1 MSEAMDNIKKW
12 AEEMSEYEPVS
23 WDMLPQ
29 IYLYM
34 DQVITYMEGHLK
46 PFESEDGT
54 KLLTSSM
61 INNYVKDNVLPRPE
75 QKKYSPEHLAIL
87 TVICMLKPV
96 LSIPNISYLV
106 NQQMHRYN
114 KGRLYN
120 MFCKTQASA
129 LKEVCERVE
138 QMSERSENEMIRL
151 AVELS
156 MEANARRIAAEKI
169 VNELSARK
177 QTKAEG
183 SDAGKAKSEK

>member
-1 MSEAMDNIKKW
+1 MSEPMEDIKKW
-12 AEEMSEYEPVS
+12 AEEMAEYEPVS
-23 WDMLPQ
+23 WDRLPQ

-61 INNYVKDNVLPRPE
+61 INNYVKDGVLPRPE
-75 QKKYSPEHLAIL
+75 QKKYSPYHLAIL

-96 LSIPNISYLV
+96 LSIPNISYMI
-106 NQQMHRYN
+106 NQQIHRYN

-120 MFCKTQASA
+120 MFCKTQADA
-129 LKEVCERVE
+129 LREVCERVE
-138 QMSERSENEMIRL
+138 AMSDRSENEMIRL

-169 VNELSARK
+169 VNEFSSRK
-177 QTKAEG
+177 K
-183 SDAGKAKSEK
+183 EKDEAAQKPEA

>member
-1 MSEAMDNIKKW
+1 MK
-12 AEEMSEYEPVS
+12 EYDPVP

-46 PFESEDGT
+46 PFEAEDGT

-96 LSIPNISYLV
+96 LSLPNISYLV
-106 NQQMHRYN
+106 NQQMHRFN

-129 LKEVCERVE
+129 LKEVVERVE

-169 VNELSARK
+169 VNELSAK
-177 QTKAEG
+177 KKELENEETTK
-183 SDAGKAKSEK
+183 

>member
-12 AEEMSEYEPVS
+12 AEEMEGYEPVS

-46 PFESEDGT
+46 PFEAEDGT

-61 INNYVKDNVLPRPE
+61 INNYVKGNVLPRPE
-75 QKKYSPEHLAIL
+75 QKKYSAEHLAIL
-87 TVICMLKPV
+87 TVICLLKPV
-96 LSIPNISYLV
+96 MSIPNISYMIHR
-106 NQQMHRYN
+106 QMHRYN

-169 VNELSARK
+169 VNELSAQNK
-177 QTKAEG
+177 HADAENKADG
-183 SDAGKAKSEK
+183 QNG

>member
-1 MSEAMDNIKKW
+1 MSEAMDNIKQW
-12 AEEMSEYEPVS
+12 AEEMTEYDPVL

-46 PFESEDGT
+46 PFEAEDGT

-75 QKKYSPEHLAIL
+75 QKRYSPEHLAIL

-96 LSIPNISYLV
+96 LSIPNISYLIH
-106 NQQMHRYN
+106 QQLHRYN

-129 LKEVCERVE
+129 LKEVCERVAD
-138 QMSERSENEMIRL
+138 MSSRSENEMTRL

-169 VNELSARK
+169 VHTLSAGK
-177 QTKAEG
+177 QEQK
-183 SDAGKAKSEK
+183 K

>member
-46 PFESEDGT
+46 PFEAEDGT

-96 LSIPNISYLV
+96 LSIPNISYMV

-138 QMSERSENEMIRL
+138 HMSERSENEMIRL

-177 QTKAEG
+177 QDQEEA
-183 SDAGKAKSEK
+183 AGKGKR

>member
-1 MSEAMDNIKKW
+1 MSDAMDNIKKW

-23 WDMLPQ
+23 WDRLPQ

-46 PFESEDGT
+46 PFESEDGG

-96 LSIPNISYLV
+96 LSLPNISYLI
-106 NQQMHRYN
+106 NEQRHHN
-114 KGRLYN
+114 KGRLYD
-120 MFCKTQASA
+120 MFCITQASA
-129 LKEVCERVE
+129 MKEVCERVE
-138 QMSERSENEMIRL
+138 KVSPRRENEMLRL
-151 AVELS
+151 AVELT

-169 VNELSARK
+169 VNEMSAQQREKNKEDARK
-177 QTKAEG
+177 SK
-183 SDAGKAKSEK
+183 K

>member
-1 MSEAMDNIKKW
+1 MSEPMDNIKKW
-12 AEEMSEYEPVS
+12 AEDMKEYDPVP

-46 PFESEDGT
+46 PFEAEDGT

-96 LSIPNISYLV
+96 LSLPNISYLV
-106 NQQMHRYN
+106 NQQMHRFN
-114 KGRLYN
+114 KGRLYK

-129 LKEVCERVE
+129 LKEVA
-138 QMSERSENEMIRL
+138 ERSENEMIRL

-169 VNELSARK
+169 VNELSAK
-177 QTKAEG
+177 KKELENEETTK
-183 SDAGKAKSEK
+183 

>member
-1 MSEAMDNIKKW
+1 MSENEAMDAIKKW
-12 AEEMSEYEPVS
+12 AKEMSDYDPVL
-23 WDMLPQ
+23 WNHLPQ

-34 DQVITYMEGHLK
+34 DQVITYMESNLK
-46 PFESEDGT
+46 PFESEDGS

-96 LSIPNISYLV
+96 LSIQNISYLV
-106 NQQMHRYN
+106 NEQRHYN

-129 LKEVCERVE
+129 LKEVCERVKNV
-138 QMSERSENEMIRL
+138 SPRRENEMMRL
-151 AVELS
+151 AIELT

-169 VNELSARK
+169 VNEFKKRDDLNDLNESA
-177 QTKAEG
+177 E
-183 SDAGKAKSEK
+183 

>member
-1 MSEAMDNIKKW
+1 MSEPMDNIKKW
-12 AEEMSEYEPVS
+12 AEDMKEYDPVP

-46 PFESEDGT
+46 PFEAEDGT

-96 LSIPNISYLV
+96 LSLPNISYLV
-106 NQQMHRYN
+106 NQQMHRFN

-129 LKEVCERVE
+129 LKEVAERVE

-169 VNELSARK
+169 VNELSAK
-177 QTKAEG
+177 KNELENEETTK
-183 SDAGKAKSEK
+183 